1 MGAVGIYGVSE
12 FVGQFRV
19 AAGVL
24 SVKVQGIDLH
34 SPLPEQIVLDVT
46 TFGRKFTG
54 LKALC
59 ILMRTRPPI
68 QTSAQNPRRGLD
80 RGRTINELSASVIPD
95 LER

>member
-1 MGAVGIYGVSE
+1 MGTVGIYGVSE

-19 AAGVL
+19 SAGVL
-24 SVKVQGIDLH
+24 SVKVQGINLH

-59 ILMRTRPPI
+59 ILMRTRPPVAH
-68 QTSAQNPRRGLD
+68 TPARSNERSESAAGFGPRAD
-80 RGRTINELSASVIPD
+80 NQ
-95 LER
+95 